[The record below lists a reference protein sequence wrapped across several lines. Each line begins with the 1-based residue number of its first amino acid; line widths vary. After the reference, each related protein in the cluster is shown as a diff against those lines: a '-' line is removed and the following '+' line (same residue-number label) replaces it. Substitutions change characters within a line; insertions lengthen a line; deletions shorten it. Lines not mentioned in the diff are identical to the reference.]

1 MEDKLQQE
9 TSIEQKRNL
18 AIVEA
23 ALYVSG
29 RPLDLKTVGSVLG
42 TRSYRKVKSLISDL
56 AEKYSKLDGALEII
70 ELQDERYVMQLRND
84 YLPEVKRLS
93 MRPLVSRATL
103 QTLAYVAYRQPVAQA
118 HVALVRGGAIY
129 SQIRELRKLG
139 LVSAEKLG
147 KTQILKTTDV
157 FSDYFNLSRN
167 PRLMRRQLVNIFDE
181 TGKKEVVVDTLRTNA
196 EPE

>member
-1 MEDKLQQE
+1 LEDKLQQE

-139 LVSAEKLG
+139 LVSTEKLG

>member
-1 MEDKLQQE
+1 MKDKPQQG

-84 YLPEVKRLS
+84 YLQEVKRLS
-93 MRPLVSRATL
+93 LRPLVSRATL
-103 QTLAYVAYRQPVAQA
+103 QTLAYVAFRQPVAQA

-129 SQIRELRKLG
+129 GQIRELRKLG
-139 LVSAEKLG
+139 LVSTEKLG

-167 PRLMRRQLVNIFDE
+167 PRLMRRQLANIFEE
-181 TGKKEVVVDTLRTNA
+181 TGKNEEVEDASRTDEDHA
-196 EPE
+196 

>member
-1 MEDKLQQE
+1 MEDKPQQG

-84 YLPEVKRLS
+84 YLQEVKRLS

-103 QTLAYVAYRQPVAQA
+103 QTLAYVAFRQPVAQA

-129 SQIRELRKLG
+129 GQIRELRKLG
-139 LVSAEKLG
+139 LVSTEKLG

-167 PRLMRRQLVNIFDE
+167 PRLMRRQLANIFEE
-181 TGKKEVVVDTLRTNA
+181 TGKNEEVEDASRTDEDHA
-196 EPE
+196 

>member
-1 MEDKLQQE
+1 LEDKLQQE

-84 YLPEVKRLS
+84 YLAEVKRLS

-129 SQIRELRKLG
+129 GQIRELRKLG
-139 LVSAEKLG
+139 LVSTEKLG

-181 TGKKEVVVDTLRTNA
+181 TGKKEVVVDTLRTNT

>member
-1 MEDKLQQE
+1 LEDKLQQE

-139 LVSAEKLG
+139 LVSTEKLG

-181 TGKKEVVVDTLRTNA
+181 TGKKEVVEDTFRTDA

>member
-1 MEDKLQQE
+1 MEDKLQQG
-9 TSIEQKRNL
+9 TSTEQKRNL

-70 ELQDERYVMQLRND
+70 ELQDDRYVMQLRND

-139 LVSAEKLG
+139 LVSTEKLG

-181 TGKKEVVVDTLRTNA
+181 TGKKEEVEGTFRTDA

>member
-1 MEDKLQQE
+1 LEDKLQQG
-9 TSIEQKRNL
+9 TSTEQKRNL

-42 TRSYRKVKSLISDL
+42 TRSYRRVKSLISDL

-70 ELQDERYVMQLRND
+70 ELQDDRYVMQLRND

-139 LVSAEKLG
+139 LVSTEKLG

-181 TGKKEVVVDTLRTNA
+181 TGKKEEVEGTFRTDA

>member
-1 MEDKLQQE
+1 LKDKPQQG

-84 YLPEVKRLS
+84 YLQEVKRLS

-103 QTLAYVAYRQPVAQA
+103 QTLAYVAFRQPVAQA

-129 SQIRELRKLG
+129 GQIRELRKLG
-139 LVSAEKLG
+139 LVSTEKLG

-167 PRLMRRQLVNIFDE
+167 PRLMRRQLANIFEE
-181 TGKKEVVVDTLRTNA
+181 TGKNEEVEDASRTDEDHA
-196 EPE
+196 

>member
-18 AIVEA
+18 AVVEA

-84 YLPEVKRLS
+84 YLAEVKRLS

-129 SQIRELRKLG
+129 SQIKELRKLG

-181 TGKKEVVVDTLRTNA
+181 TGKKEVVEDTFRTDA

>member
-1 MEDKLQQE
+1 LKDKPQQG

-84 YLPEVKRLS
+84 YLQEVKRLS
-93 MRPLVSRATL
+93 LRPLVSRATL
-103 QTLAYVAYRQPVAQA
+103 QTLAYVAFRQPVAQA

-129 SQIRELRKLG
+129 GQIRELRKLG
-139 LVSAEKLG
+139 LVSTEKLG

-167 PRLMRRQLVNIFDE
+167 PRLMRRQLANIFEE
-181 TGKKEVVVDTLRTNA
+181 TGKNEEVEDASRTDEDHA
-196 EPE
+196 

>member
-139 LVSAEKLG
+139 LVSTEKLG

-181 TGKKEVVVDTLRTNA
+181 TGKKEVVEDTFRTDA

>member
-1 MEDKLQQE
+1 MKDKPQQG

-84 YLPEVKRLS
+84 YLQEVKRLS

-103 QTLAYVAYRQPVAQA
+103 QTLAYVAFRQPVAQA

-129 SQIRELRKLG
+129 GQIRELRKLG
-139 LVSAEKLG
+139 LVSTEKLG

-167 PRLMRRQLVNIFDE
+167 PRLMRRQLANIFEE
-181 TGKKEVVVDTLRTNA
+181 TGKNEEVKDASRTDEDHA
-196 EPE
+196 

>member
-1 MEDKLQQE
+1 LEDKLQQG
-9 TSIEQKRNL
+9 TSTEQKRNL

-70 ELQDERYVMQLRND
+70 ELQDDRYVMQLRND

-139 LVSAEKLG
+139 LVSTEKLG

-181 TGKKEVVVDTLRTNA
+181 TGKKEEVEGTFRTDA

>member
-1 MEDKLQQE
+1 MEDRLQQE

-84 YLPEVKRLS
+84 YLAEVKRLS

-129 SQIRELRKLG
+129 SQIKELRKLG

-181 TGKKEVVVDTLRTNA
+181 TGKKEVVEDTFRTDA

>member
-1 MEDKLQQE
+1 MKDKPQQG

-84 YLPEVKRLS
+84 YLQEVKRLS

-103 QTLAYVAYRQPVAQA
+103 QTLAYVAFRQPVAQA

-129 SQIRELRKLG
+129 GQIRELRKLG
-139 LVSAEKLG
+139 LVSTEKLG

-167 PRLMRRQLVNIFDE
+167 PRLMRRQLANIFEE
-181 TGKKEVVVDTLRTNA
+181 TGKNEEVEDASRTDEDHA
-196 EPE
+196 

>member
-1 MEDKLQQE
+1 LEDRLQQE

-84 YLPEVKRLS
+84 YLAEVKRLS

-129 SQIRELRKLG
+129 SQIKELRKLG

>member
-1 MEDKLQQE
+1 LEDKPQQG

-84 YLPEVKRLS
+84 YLQEVKRLS

-103 QTLAYVAYRQPVAQA
+103 QTLAYVAFRQPVAQA

-129 SQIRELRKLG
+129 GQIRELRKLG
-139 LVSAEKLG
+139 LVSTEKLG

-167 PRLMRRQLVNIFDE
+167 PRLMRRQLANIFEE
-181 TGKKEVVVDTLRTNA
+181 TGKNEEVEDASRTDEDHA
-196 EPE
+196 

>member
-1 MEDKLQQE
+1 MEDKTPQG
-9 TSIEQKRNL
+9 TSTDQKRNL

-84 YLPEVKRLS
+84 YLQEVKRLS

-103 QTLAYVAYRQPVAQA
+103 QTLAYVAFRQPVAQA

-129 SQIRELRKLG
+129 GQIRELRKLG
-139 LVSAEKLG
+139 LVSTEKLG
-147 KTQILKTTDV
+147 KTQILKTTDI

-167 PRLMRRQLVNIFDE
+167 PRLMRRQLANIFEE
-181 TGKKEVVVDTLRTNA
+181 TGKNEEAEDVSRTDEDHA
-196 EPE
+196 